1 MEPPVHL
8 ARGSRKQPCWLTM
21 SEDTQSTP
29 QEHSADEH
37 TESTPESTVADRPM
51 QEQNH
56 GTLKDVE
63 GGAAG
68 PSSDL
73 REDLLEE
80 VAHPLSTPDAAE
92 EPAERSSPR
101 FSYTNDHSS
110 GKALMRGEGVRREE
124 LLEKALC
131 GEISGETM
139 VRMDARAGGSGSGR
153 WRRFDELLRDPEA
166 VLSHLGMTLGQLC
179 AAGYGRDARTN
190 AERERRQE
198 PADCCE
204 EAQSTSASPADTDQV
219 GRRRAMASIASSLT
233 RQLFAKNFARSDLVS
248 SPLRSACGSSGTADG
263 STAEPVCAPGP
274 STPTD
279 AAAPAT
285 MAHTPSVP
293 FMQASNVPSAPVE
306 TARGASRLPSAVS
319 GPRIDAFRELSGAG
333 SRKLGYI
340 ASAVSSQLAAVGSVA
355 VASASSATAPAT
367 SKAQSAAAARAALIN
382 GSTGLDYSPTS
393 SRDNYEYVLSGGF

>member
-1 MEPPVHL
+1 MHL

-21 SEDTQSTP
+21 SAREDTQSTP

-73 REDLLEE
+73 REG
-80 VAHPLSTPDAAE
+80 STPDAAE

-110 GKALMRGEGVRREE
+110 GKALMRGEGVHREE

-190 AERERRQE
+190 AERERRLT
-198 PADCCE
+198 ADCCE
-204 EAQSTSASPADTDQV
+204 EALSTSASPADTDQV

-274 STPTD
+274 STPSSTD

-393 SRDNYEYVLSGGF
+393 SRDCDNYEYVLSGGF

>member
-1 MEPPVHL
+1 MS
-8 ARGSRKQPCWLTM
+8 AR
-21 SEDTQSTP
+21 EDTQSTP

-73 REDLLEE
+73 REG
-80 VAHPLSTPDAAE
+80 STPDAAE

-153 WRRFDELLRDPEA
+153 WRRFAELL
-166 VLSHLGMTLGQLC
+166 
-179 AAGYGRDARTN
+179 
-190 AERERRQE
+190 
-198 PADCCE
+198 
-204 EAQSTSASPADTDQV
+204 
-219 GRRRAMASIASSLT
+219 
-233 RQLFAKNFARSDLVS
+233 
-248 SPLRSACGSSGTADG
+248 
-263 STAEPVCAPGP
+263 
-274 STPTD
+274 
-279 AAAPAT
+279 
-285 MAHTPSVP
+285 
-293 FMQASNVPSAPVE
+293 
-306 TARGASRLPSAVS
+306 
-319 GPRIDAFRELSGAG
+319 
-333 SRKLGYI
+333 
-340 ASAVSSQLAAVGSVA
+340 
-355 VASASSATAPAT
+355 
-367 SKAQSAAAARAALIN
+367 
-382 GSTGLDYSPTS
+382 
-393 SRDNYEYVLSGGF
+393 